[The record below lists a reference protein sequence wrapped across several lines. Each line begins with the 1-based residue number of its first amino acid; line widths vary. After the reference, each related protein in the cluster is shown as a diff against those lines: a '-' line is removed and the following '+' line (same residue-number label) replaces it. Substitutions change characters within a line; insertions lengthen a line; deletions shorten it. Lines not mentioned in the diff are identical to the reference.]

1 LSRYRRPTSAAFAV
15 GLFDR
20 TSVLNSNTINSKGV
34 HVGVVIG
41 NEVFGLKDQL
51 YDLKGSNIY
60 KLNGDLVGHRMHA
73 GLRSVWT
80 KRPTS
85 CSRQPDL
92 PNFQLANSSTALSSS
107 RLKVKK

>member
-1 LSRYRRPTSAAFAV
+1 MA
-15 GLFDR
+15 GLGLYKSLVR
-20 TSVLNSNTINSKGV
+20 VVVQLP
-34 HVGVVIG
+34 VGVTKISATQFRKAPAASDAIRDLCVH
-41 NEVFGLKDQL
+41 
-51 YDLKGSNIY
+51 DLKGSNIY

-85 CSRQPDL
+85 YSRQPDL